1 MNKTDK
7 SVHILMDKMATE
19 KYVKMSSNVICARCS
34 EEKLIRERAAK
45 EMLFSKEGAEKP
57 GSP

>member
-45 EMLFSKEGAEKP
+45 
-57 GSP
+57 